1 MTTYDVTVFREEE
14 LWVADIPALS
24 AATDVLYFAEL
35 DVEVRDLISGL
46 NDVEPDSFD
55 LRWFY
60 RATEDG
66 PAEPLDQLSQVSTV
80 LAELDVRYDALR
92 REIIGRLS
100 EAGLSRQAIGDVLDV
115 PRQRVDEL
123 ADAS

>member
-1 MTTYDVTVFREEE
+1 MTTSYDVTVFREEE
-14 LWVADIPALS
+14 LWVADIHDLG
-24 AATDVLYFAEL
+24 ATDMLHFAEL
-35 DVEVRDLISGL
+35 ELYVRDYVSGMT
-46 NDVEPDSFD
+46 DVEPGSFD

-60 RATEDG
+60 RGTEEG
-66 PAEPLDQLSQVSTV
+66 PTERLDELSEISAV
-80 LAELDVRYDALR
+80 LAELDLRHDALR

-100 EAGLSRQAIGDVLDV
+100 AAGLSRQAIGDVLDV